1 MVLLLLLY
9 DSIFILAYLHETV
22 SLVVKQLDAILIK
35 GLNMRTIL
43 RPLVIVRSVRL
54 VFQSLLVLVELEP
67 ELFYFLFLLR
77 LDGVHLPGN
86 PLGVWELK
94 FEFCFGT
101 L

>member
-1 MVLLLLLY
+1 MVLLMLLY
-9 DSIFILAYLHETV
+9 DSIFILASLHETV

-77 LDGVHLPGN
+77 LDGVHLSGN

-94 FEFCFGT
+94 FEFCF
-101 L
+101 